1 MFIDFLRNNKKALFI
16 LLPLRLYLG
25 YAWLSAGLGKLFGQS
40 FDASGFLK
48 GAIAKASGDHPAV
61 QGWRADF
68 LQHFALPHADLFSF
82 LVQWGEISVGLGL
95 LLGGLTKTAVFF
107 GIIMNTAFLL
117 SGTISTNPNMI
128 LLSILVLVAGHNAG
142 RVGLDGFVF
151 RKLFHKHKHKNNYP
165 TYPTH
170 KFAS

>member
-1 MFIDFLRNNKKALFI
+1 MFIHFLRSNTKALFI

-25 YAWLSAGLGKLFGQS
+25 YAWLAAGLEKIFGQQ

-48 GAIAKASGDHPAV
+48 GAIAKAGGDHPAV
-61 QGWRADF
+61 QGWWADF
-68 LQHFALPHADLFSF
+68 LQHVALPHADLFSF
-82 LVQWGEISVGLGL
+82 FVQWGEVLVGLGL
-95 LLGGLTKTAVFF
+95 LLGGLTKTAAFF

-117 SGTISTNPNMI
+117 SGTIATNPNMI
-128 LLSILVLVAGHNAG
+128 LLSILILVAGHNAG
-142 RVGLDGFVF
+142 RIGLDGFVF
-151 RKLFHKHKHKNNYP
+151 QKLFSKNRNNTP